1 MGSKRALTYIPPK
14 SDTANRPALVV
25 GVDLRY
31 NPLTIN
37 EMRDEMSLAGIK
49 NLSPAEPSRINTRGI
64 MDDETEEQRNKRF
77 YRLSPI
83 QDLLPYQDFAEIYDT
98 RGPSTVPLKDPRNRR
113 PTGKI
118 TPHCGD
124 PTCDGVCMDM
134 ECWGQNPHGPAE
146 MERRKPPEPPPD
158 RIIDGDMKLLS
169 PWWFVVW
176 IGIIVGAFSYTHY
189 FIK

>member
-1 MGSKRALTYIPPK
+1 MGSQKAFRYIP
-14 SDTANRPALVV
+14 SRPASEPRASLVV
-25 GVDLRY
+25 GADLRY

-49 NLSPAEPSRINTRGI
+49 NLSPADPSRINTRGI
-64 MDDETEEQRNKRF
+64 MDDETEEQRK
-77 YRLSPI
+77 
-83 QDLLPYQDFAEIYDT
+83 LLYQDSAEIYDT

-118 TPHCGD
+118 APHCGD

-134 ECWGQNPHGPAE
+134 ECWGSNPAGPAE

-158 RIIDGDMKLLS
+158 RIIDGDMKLLNS
-169 PWWFVVW
+169 WWSVVW
-176 IGIIVGAFSYTHY
+176 ICMIVGAFYYTRY
-189 FIK
+189 FIIGGY